1 MTTVPYST
9 IDTFHS
15 ILMDDDQFNEAAMR
29 VAMQVATDTL
39 QDKDHDDEDLY
50 DLAMELVTYISVG

>member
-29 VAMQVATDTL
+29 VAMQAATDTL
-39 QDKDHDDEDLY
+39 LDKDHDDEDLY